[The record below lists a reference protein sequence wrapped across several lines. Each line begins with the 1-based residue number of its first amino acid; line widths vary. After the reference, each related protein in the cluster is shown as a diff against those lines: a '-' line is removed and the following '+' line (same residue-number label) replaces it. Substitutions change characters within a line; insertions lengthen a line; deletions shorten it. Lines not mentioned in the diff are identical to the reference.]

1 MLEIV
6 ESCGAASLKQTRKTR
21 GKGLGKYEK
30 QGSRKQRWQNAHA
43 SGAQYLG
50 SSDKSPL
57 MHSITI
63 FKVLVIWH
71 DCSGNLG

>member
-1 MLEIV
+1 MLEI

-21 GKGLGKYEK
+21 GKGLGKQE
-30 QGSRKQRWQNAHA
+30 GSRKQRWQHAHA
-43 SGAQYLG
+43 SGAQYLR